1 MSIVRCA
8 WPGAFNTWDLAG
20 VAIDGGEISPG
31 VLFRSGQTQAWP
43 RESFVLADE
52 AGVRRIL
59 DLRDPREPR
68 PADTEDGLP
77 ERGRVEY
84 DFQPIEDPDNAEFK
98 RQFVPYLNHP
108 SGYGAYMELFAPR
121 VMRAVSR
128 VIAAGPGT
136 MVCCS
141 AGRDRTGLVIS
152 LLLYA
157 LGTEIDEIAQQD
169 GLAMRAISDHQLER
183 VPPHPYERWLPEDE
197 LVEVIADRRAALR
210 TFLSDID
217 IAGLLAAHG
226 ITDADLE
233 YATDWLVSTS
243 R

>member
-1 MSIVRCA
+1 
-8 WPGAFNTWDLAG
+8 
-20 VAIDGGEISPG
+20 
-31 VLFRSGQTQAWP
+31 
-43 RESFVLADE
+43 
-52 AGVRRIL
+52 
-59 DLRDPREPR
+59 
-68 PADTEDGLP
+68 
-77 ERGRVEY
+77 
-84 DFQPIEDPDNAEFK
+84 
-98 RQFVPYLNHP
+98 
-108 SGYGAYMELFAPR
+108 
-121 VMRAVSR
+121 
-128 VIAAGPGT
+128 

-197 LVEVIADRRAALR
+197 LAEVIADRRAALR
-210 TFLSDID
+210 TFLSNID

-226 ITDADLE
+226 ITDADLD
-233 YATDWLVSTS
+233 YATDWLVSTA